1 MKNLAELSRDIQ
13 GSLDTKLRP
22 IYHDLLKNKAE
33 FNEEML
39 DEWL

>member
-13 GSLDTKLRP
+13 RSLDTKLRP
-22 IYHDLLKNKAE
+22 IYYDMLKNKTE

-39 DEWL
+39 DERL